1 MESNH
6 ELKEVNIKHCTCCC
20 FDGIIK
26 IEDFYFDYI
35 IIDEKSNKE
44 ILVFDILYKT
54 LFGSKPIH
62 IRSDQVDVFI
72 RVYDG
77 IRYLVLIIPEKHDA
91 ICNRIKYFISQKSG
105 NTYVLSHNYAKSRL
119 IHMILYL

>member
-6 ELKEVNIKHCTCCC
+6 ELKEVNIKHCTCYC

-26 IEDFYFDYI
+26 IEDFCFDYI
-35 IIDEKSNKE
+35 IIDEKSYKKV
-44 ILVFDILYKT
+44 LVFDILYKT

-62 IRSDQVDVFI
+62 IRSDEVDVFI

-91 ICNRIKYFISQKSG
+91 ICNRLNI
-105 NTYVLSHNYAKSRL
+105 LLAKKVA
-119 IHMILYL
+119 IHMFFLIIMQNQG